1 MDATNQRP
9 ANVGIVAIEMYVP
22 KRYIPQTELE
32 EKDNCKGKYTVGLG
46 QQNMAFVDDREDI
59 TSIFLTAVTSL
70 LRKYNIDPMSIGR
83 LEVGTETLIDKS
95 KSVKTSLMS
104 LFGDNSDLEG
114 ITNVNACYGGT
125 AALFNS
131 LSWVESSEWDGRYA
145 LVVCGD
151 IAVYEEGPA
160 RPTGG
165 CGALAIL
172 VGPNAPLVL
181 EPGVRASHMMDVYDF
196 YKPEHSEYPVV
207 DGKLSQWAFLTSVDK
222 CYMRYKQKFAARYKL
237 NKPLDVNHFDF
248 FAFHT
253 PYNKLIQKGFARL
266 LLVDYKQFFDQQQLE
281 SNNDS
286 APVSRSNSTV
296 DMQSAAVEDSHN
308 PLMSNQGSK
317 VNEAGV
323 TVNRDGHIVIASD
336 SINPDFY
343 AKALPYLKMPLDETY
358 ESREVE
364 ALFKAVS
371 KEKFDN
377 NVNQC
382 CKINQNIGN
391 CYSGSVF
398 SSLLSIVC
406 DQGAALVGKR
416 ICMFSYGSGSAAS
429 MYSFLGRVPTP
440 DASGNVNPNFTLES
454 IQRNSDIFNRLHKQ
468 RTCCKL
474 PEFNAAL
481 DMRERHYAQAPMLPE
496 GVVSPRTIFP
506 RTFYLVDVND
516 KHHRV
521 YAQTPDESEWKEKE
535 EA

>member
-1 MDATNQRP
+1 MEGNKRP
-9 ANVGIVAIEMYVP
+9 DDVGILAVEMYFP
-22 KRYIPQTELE
+22 KRFIPQTELE

-46 QQNMAFVDDREDI
+46 QLNMAFVDDREDI

-104 LFGDNSDLEG
+104 LFGENSDLEG

-131 LSWVESSEWDGRYA
+131 VSWVESSEWDGRYA

-165 CGALAIL
+165 CGAMAIL

-196 YKPEHSEYPVV
+196 YKPAHSEYPVV
-207 DGKLSQWAFLTSVDK
+207 DGRLSQWAFLTSVDK
-222 CYMRYKQKFAARYKL
+222 CYMRYKQKFAARYNTK
-237 NKPLDVNHFDF
+237 KPLDVNHFDF
-248 FAFHT
+248 FAMHT

-266 LLVDYKQFFDQQQLE
+266 LLVDYKQFFDQQQLAP
-281 SNNDS
+281 NNDS
-286 APVSRSNSTV
+286 QPTSRSVST
-296 DMQSAAVEDSHN
+296 DETSVEDGRTSPRN
-308 PLMSNQGSK
+308 PLMTNLGATLS
-317 VNEAGV
+317 EHGV
-323 TVNRDGHIVIASD
+323 AINRDGKIIIEGS
-336 SINPDFY
+336 SIDPEFY
-343 AKALPYLKMPLDETY
+343 AKALPLLETPLDETY
-358 ESREVE
+358 ESREIE
-364 ALFKAVS
+364 ALFKSVS
-371 KEKFDN
+371 KKHFDEH
-377 NVNQC
+377 VTQC
-382 CKINQNIGN
+382 CKINQHVGN

-406 DQGAALVGKR
+406 DQGMALEGKR

-429 MYSFLGRVPTP
+429 MYSFLGRVP
-440 DASGNVNPNFTLES
+440 DASKNSTFTLES
-454 IQRNSDIFNRLHKQ
+454 IQRNSDVFNRLHKN
-468 RTCCKL
+468 RTQCKL
-474 PEFNAAL
+474 SEFNAAL
-481 DMRERHYAQAPMLPE
+481 DMRERHYGKAPMTPE
-496 GVVSPRTIFP
+496 GEVSPRTIFP
-506 RTFYLVDVND
+506 RTFYLVSVNE

-521 YAQTPDESEWKEKE
+521 YAQTPAEEEWKEE
-535 EA
+535 V